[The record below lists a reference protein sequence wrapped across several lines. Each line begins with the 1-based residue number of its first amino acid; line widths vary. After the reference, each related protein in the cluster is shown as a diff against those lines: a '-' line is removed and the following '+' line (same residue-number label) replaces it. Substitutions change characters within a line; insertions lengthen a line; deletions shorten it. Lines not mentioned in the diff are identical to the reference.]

1 MTKTAKKAAREIL
14 KRFGGAFPVDVQAI
28 VEAHN
33 VRLNT
38 SPLED
43 LVLGWLLL
51 ENDRAIIRV
60 NKNLS
65 SDLQRFSI
73 AHSLGHFVLHH
84 DQPKIKIFVETTAP
98 VKESSRFMTGSKR
111 QEHMAD
117 VFASELLMPEGELKK
132 ETGGRPVSPT
142 DVKIVRRLAARFGV
156 SKQAITMRLLNL
168 GLIKV

>member
-1 MTKTAKKAAREIL
+1 MAKTAKKAAREIL
-14 KRFGGAFPVDVQAI
+14 KQFGSAFPVDVRAI

-51 ENDRAIIRV
+51 EDGKAIIRV
-60 NKNLS
+60 NKNLPP
-65 SDLQRFSI
+65 DRQRFSI
-73 AHSLGHFVLHH
+73 AHSLGHFVLHQ
-84 DQPKIKIFVETTAP
+84 DRPKLKLFVETAAP

-117 VFASELLMPEGELKK
+117 VFASELLMPEGELRK
-132 ETGGRPVSPT
+132 EIGRRQVSPT
-142 DVKIVRRLAARFGV
+142 DVKAVSRLATKFGV
-156 SKQAITMRLLNL
+156 SKQVLTMRLMNL
-168 GLIKV
+168 GLIRV